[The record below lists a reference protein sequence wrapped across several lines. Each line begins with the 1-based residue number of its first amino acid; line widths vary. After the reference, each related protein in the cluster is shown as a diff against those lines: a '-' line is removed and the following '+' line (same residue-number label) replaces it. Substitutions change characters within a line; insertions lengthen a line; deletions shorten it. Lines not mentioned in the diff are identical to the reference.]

1 MGEFVMTDD
10 VLRTARGMIGQR
22 IAELEARMPRLAPS
36 AISKRMD
43 AIRAMAADHG
53 LAALEGLADYGAH
66 HAMLPG
72 HRRSTR
78 ECLAHMDEAL
88 ASERAADR
96 EAILAVIALRIH

>member
-1 MGEFVMTDD
+1 MDD
-10 VLRTARGMIGQR
+10 ELAKARKQIGAR
-22 IAELEARMPRLAPS
+22 IAELETRMVRLAPEV
-36 AISKRMD
+36 ISEKMD
-43 AIRAMAADHG
+43 AIRALAARHG
-53 LAALEGLADYGAH
+53 LAALEGVADYGAH

-96 EAILAVIALRIH
+96 ESILAAIALRIH

>member
-1 MGEFVMTDD
+1 MDD
-10 VLRTARGMIGQR
+10 ELAKARKQIGAR
-22 IAELEARMPRLAPS
+22 IAELETRIVRLAPEV
-36 AISKRMD
+36 ISEKMD
-43 AIRAMAADHG
+43 AIRALAARHG
-53 LAALEGLADYGAH
+53 LAALEGVADYGAH

-96 EAILAVIALRIH
+96 EAILAAIALRIH

>member
-1 MGEFVMTDD
+1 MDD
-10 VLRTARGMIGQR
+10 ELAKARKQIGAR
-22 IAELEARMPRLAPS
+22 IAELETRIVRLAPEV
-36 AISKRMD
+36 ISEKMD
-43 AIRAMAADHG
+43 AIRALAARHG
-53 LAALEGLADYGAH
+53 LAALEGVADYGAH

-96 EAILAVIALRIH
+96 ESILAAIALRIH